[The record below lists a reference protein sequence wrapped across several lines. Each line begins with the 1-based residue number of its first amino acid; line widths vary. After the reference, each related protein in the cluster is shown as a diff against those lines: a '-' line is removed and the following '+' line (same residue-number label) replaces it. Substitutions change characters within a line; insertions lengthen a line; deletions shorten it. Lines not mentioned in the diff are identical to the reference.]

1 MPKVQYKKNKG
12 ALHIGGG
19 RFFYAGEPVM
29 LDGGEAEDLLS
40 KHKDLELV
48 EEEDTTS
55 YTKTALK
62 KLNADQQK
70 EIIVGF
76 GGDPETTSN
85 EDERIDV
92 ILQLQAAGE

>member
-1 MPKVQYKKNKG
+1 MPKVQYKKNQG

-19 RFFYAGEPVM
+19 RFFYAGEPVVVEKE
-29 LDGGEAEDLLS
+29 EADDLIS

-70 EIIVGF
+70 DIIVGL